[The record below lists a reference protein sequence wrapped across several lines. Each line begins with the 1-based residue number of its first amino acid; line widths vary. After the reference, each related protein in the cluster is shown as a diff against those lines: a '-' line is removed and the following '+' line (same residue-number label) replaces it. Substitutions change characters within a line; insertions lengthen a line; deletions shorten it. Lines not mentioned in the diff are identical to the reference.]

1 MTISGNV
8 NSMTFEELKRARV
21 EGDYRV
27 HSGELAADGKVWPLG
42 LLLVKTSA
50 ADKWAPLAALPTTG
64 VWFLGVLDEEVDTAK
79 AGSGLIIRF
88 GGAKLS
94 ELKVGVDAQAAPSA
108 DFVHALEASKIYA
121 V

>member
-8 NSMTFEELKRARV
+8 NSMTFETLKRARV

-27 HSGELAADGKVWPLG
+27 HSGELAGDNKVWPLG